1 MKQLHF
7 LRIAVLA
14 FPLAFPVMAH
24 GQDFVNGSFEKNG
37 NLCLVNATP
46 SVFNSNVKN
55 THAFGSFRKP
65 DIVSSDCGYGA
76 AKDGNW
82 FVGLASTAEG
92 GMRSEVITLELAA
105 PLVKGNQYSLSF
117 WVRSRTHAPNLELGQ
132 SVADSIAGQNF
143 YTVSAQTI
151 GAEWTEITVRFTAP
165 NSGKY
170 ISVRAA
176 NPNQV
181 LSGVWVDAFSIHSVF
196 VPDAV
201 VMASKAEP
209 TKSSVNAAEKKEGAV
224 SEVGFYPNPTEGII
238 KINNG
243 DTAALLSLTIY
254 NMLGTQVEQ
263 HIATPDQ
270 PVPDKIDLT
279 DQQPGMYFVEVATA
293 GGEKLTK
300 RIIVS
305 R

>member
-14 FPLAFPVMAH
+14 LPLAFPVAAH

-37 NLCLVNATP
+37 NLCLINAST

-65 DIVSSDCGYGA
+65 DIASSDCGFGQ

-82 FVGLASTAEG
+82 FVGLASFVQGEI
-92 GMRSEVITLELAA
+92 RSEVITMELSA
-105 PLVKGNQYSLSF
+105 PLVKGSQYSLSF
-117 WVRSRTHAPNLELGQ
+117 WARSREVAPNLEIGQ
-132 SVADSIAGQNF
+132 SMADTSAGEVF
-143 YTVSAQTI
+143 YTVSAQSL
-151 GAEWTEITVRFTAP
+151 GNDWTEISVRFTAA
-165 NSGKY
+165 NNGKF
-170 ISVRAA
+170 ISIRAT
-176 NPNQV
+176 NTGQK
-181 LSGVWVDAFSIHSVF
+181 SGVWIDAFSIHTVF

-209 TKSSVNAAEKKEGAV
+209 TKSSVKAADKKAGAV
-224 SEVGFYPNPTEGII
+224 SGVGFYPNPTEGII

-243 DTAALLSLTIY
+243 DTAAFLSLTVY

-270 PVPDKIDLT
+270 PVPDRIDLT